1 MLRDTLIKLNN
12 DNEVELDFEYNDEI
26 VTKIDCSKIEFNKVI
41 FNNCI
46 FNNVVIDEGLFYNVT
61 FNNCD
66 LSNIKLYNCYFK
78 DCKFNQSKLS
88 GSQFSG
94 SQFKNV
100 KFSKNQMNYAF
111 FNEVKME
118 QVIIEE
124 CNLEEACL
132 VDMKFKKKIE
142 FINTIL
148 SNCSLVNSL
157 FSGIDLS
164 SCKIDGLI
172 LSDDFREIRGCKLRH
187 HQLLDLVHLFK
198 IELV

>member
-1 MLRDTLIKLNN
+1 MLHDTLIRLND
-12 DNEVELDFEYNDEI
+12 DNETELDFEYHDEI
-26 VTKIDCSKIEFNKVI
+26 VTALDCSKIEFNQVI

-46 FNNVVIDEGLFYNVT
+46 FNDVIIDEGLFYNIT

-100 KFSKNQMNYAF
+100 NFSKNQMNYSF

-118 QVIIEE
+118 SVIIDE
-124 CNLEEACL
+124 CNLEEAYL

-157 FSGIDLS
+157 FTGIDLS
-164 SCKIDGLI
+164 SCEIDGLI
-172 LSDDFREIRGCKLRH
+172 LSDDFREIRGSKLCH